1 MSYITALIIFLCLF
15 LWGLFS
21 AWQASGDD
29 FSASCRAAGGVPVLT
44 SHNGWHCYS
53 DKTHID
59 VEKTK

>member
-1 MSYITALIIFLCLF
+1 MRDVFILIIFLCLF

-21 AWQASGDD
+21 AWHKTHEE
-29 FSASCRAAGGVPVLT
+29 FSASCRAAGGVPVT
-44 SHNGWHCYS
+44 SSHNGWHCYT